1 MFSMNWLQVQ
11 LPLLMAPNGEGTGAI
26 ERGFS
31 LVQALPGEAH
41 AAMGLM
47 LLVGLALWL
56 FGGRLVKPM
65 FAILGL
71 ALGGVVG
78 LIVLPAIGIE
88 QIDGAPGTWVGM
100 AIGAVIGLVLAL
112 VMLKVALVF
121 AAGLAFAV
129 AGFLGGTVYLQYNP
143 LPSDSPPA
151 LTFESDAPRDPSGRR
166 LFTNPYTGEQMTID
180 ELTRSLRDVRRSLG
194 EAGTPAGDAP
204 PENGGLF
211 DRADLEAIAVR
222 CRAVIAEASDAVRGH
237 WNALSP
243 RERFVVLGSTLGS
256 MALGLLVG
264 FFLPK
269 RTTAGVTA
277 LAGSAIWLSAGVWL
291 IDALA
296 PQYSG
301 MTDLSPQTWG
311 VIWVLVF
318 LVGLVA
324 QLSGLGRSGKKP
336 AKGDD
341 DGDG

>member
-11 LPLLMAPNGEGTGAI
+11 VPPLIAQNSPGDGAV
-26 ERGFS
+26 ERGFN

-65 FAILGL
+65 FAILGV

-78 LIVLPAIGIE
+78 LIVLPAVGIE

-129 AGFLGGTVYLQYNP
+129 AGFLGGTIYLQHNP

-151 LTFESDAPRDPSGRR
+151 LVFESDAPRDPSGRR
-166 LFTNPYTGEQMTID
+166 LFTNPYTGEQVTID
-180 ELTRSLRDVRRSLG
+180 ELTRSLKEVRRSLD
-194 EAGTPAGDAP
+194 EAGTHAGDAP
-204 PENGGLF
+204 PESDGLF
-211 DRADLEAIAVR
+211 GLADIEAIAVR
-222 CRAVIAEASDAVRGH
+222 CRAVIAEASDTIRGH
-237 WNALSP
+237 WNALSA

-277 LAGSAIWLSAGVWL
+277 LAGSAIWLTAGVWL
-291 IDALA
+291 IDAFA
-296 PQYSG
+296 PQYSE
-301 MTDLSPQTWG
+301 MTKLSPQTWG

-324 QLSGLGRSGKKP
+324 QLAGLGKSGKKP
-336 AKGDD
+336 AKADEDGDD
-341 DGDG
+341 